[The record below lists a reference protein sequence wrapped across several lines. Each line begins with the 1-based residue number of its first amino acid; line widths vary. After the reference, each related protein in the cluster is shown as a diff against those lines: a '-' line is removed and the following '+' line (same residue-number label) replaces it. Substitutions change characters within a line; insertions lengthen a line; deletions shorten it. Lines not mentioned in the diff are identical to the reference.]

1 MKQEQVRAFLERY
14 LDAHKAV
21 YTEVHPSYFKV
32 RLPIEVDKDLGNRPF
47 YWTYVE
53 RLNIEPQPMF
63 MTLIF
68 DKENLPDDVVRGE
81 EISFGSPR
89 LLQFFSSARKRGQYV
104 RLFERPG
111 EKAER
116 AGLIPWLNV
125 NYKISFICDRKKD
138 ILLSLGINMIN
149 GTIFDQFFS
158 KMENYNLSPV
168 MADYTFTVRPVYGIK
183 SAANRLEQY
192 VSEIIQREDPAWAVD
207 ARQRLNEEL
216 SIIEYFYTKKDTDE
230 EDAPDY
236 SQKRIDELRWQ
247 HEPRIEVD
255 IINGGLFYL
264 LEPQG
269 NPLNQ
274 TSNRNAHL
282 H

>member
-1 MKQEQVRAFLERY
+1 MKQEQVRSFLERY

-21 YTEVHPSYFKV
+21 YPEVHPSYFKV

-68 DKENLPDDVVRGE
+68 DKENLPDEVARGE

-111 EKAER
+111 EKGQRSA
-116 AGLIPWLNV
+116 LIPWLNV

-138 ILLSLGINMIN
+138 ILLSLGINMIH
-149 GTIFDQFFS
+149 GTVLNEFFS
-158 KMENYNLSPV
+158 KMEGYNLSPV
-168 MADYTFTVRPVYGIK
+168 MPDYTHTVRPIYSIK
-183 SAANRLEQY
+183 SAINQLEQY
-192 VSEIIQREDPAWAVD
+192 VSQIIEQEDPAWSVD
-207 ARQRLNEEL
+207 ARKRLSEEL
-216 SIIEYFYTKKDTDE
+216 SIIQYFYMKKETDE
-230 EDAPDY
+230 EDAPDH
-236 SQKRIDELRWQ
+236 SQKSMDELRWQ
-247 HEPRIEVD
+247 HEPRIEVE

-264 LEPQG
+264 LD
-269 NPLNQ
+269 
-274 TSNRNAHL
+274 SNT
-282 H
+282 